1 MNQDNFKTINHFY
14 LIFITF
20 VLIQPAIALVV
31 DFPSSTF
38 IFKQVAELIN
48 TNFIQGDGRYVTAAI
63 NIVVITFL
71 YMKKYRE
78 LALKFSLV
86 LLGCAIIA
94 HLLVGIQLPF
104 YGEAQTSIENNDY
117 YSAISEAISYGFS
130 GLEVILEFT
139 PSGYKVFVPE
149 RYDFGF
155 SFTSYLIAFG
165 LNLVLLK
172 CNRNHF
178 YLIFVAL
185 VLIQPVI
192 ALVMDLPSSLF
203 IFKKMSDLLNT
214 YFIQS
219 NGRYVIAAFNITVI
233 ALLCIKKYHIFALN
247 FSLALLSCAIIA
259 HLLVGIQLP
268 FYGEAQTSMSGM
280 IENGDYFSAIYEA
293 SKHGFSRD
301 DVILTPDGYRM
312 FVPERY
318 DFGFS
323 FVLYLIA
330 FGLNLALLKWN
341 RNSKPTKTN
350 PKPMKIKVTSE

>member
-20 VLIQPAIALVV
+20 VLIQPVIALVV

-38 IFKQVAELIN
+38 IFKQVAELLN

-78 LALKFSLV
+78 LTLKFSLV
-86 LLGCAIIA
+86 LLG
-94 HLLVGIQLPF
+94 
-104 YGEAQTSIENNDY
+104 
-117 YSAISEAISYGFS
+117 
-130 GLEVILEFT
+130 
-139 PSGYKVFVPE
+139 
-149 RYDFGF
+149 
-155 SFTSYLIAFG
+155 
-165 LNLVLLK
+165 
-172 CNRNHF
+172 
-178 YLIFVAL
+178 
-185 VLIQPVI
+185 
-192 ALVMDLPSSLF
+192 
-203 IFKKMSDLLNT
+203 
-214 YFIQS
+214 
-219 NGRYVIAAFNITVI
+219 
-233 ALLCIKKYHIFALN
+233 
-247 FSLALLSCAIIA
+247 CAIIA

-280 IENGDYFSAIYEA
+280 IENGDYFSAISEA